1 MSISISISI
10 SILVLWPAMGY
21 ASVIIEYDSRTSGIP
36 NATLDMEYVDNRTTE
51 QQNDRRTTE
60 QQTKLT

>member
-21 ASVIIEYDSRTSGIP
+21 ASVIIEYSTTSGIA

-51 QQNDRRTTE
+51 QQNNRTTE
-60 QQTKLT
+60 ERQNNRQN